1 MARTT
6 NDGSVLVQDVLAGN
20 RRALAR
26 LITRVENRTPDAQAA
41 LAALYPH
48 TGRAYLVGVTGA
60 PGTGKSTLV
69 NALARTLRQ
78 RDQTIGIVAVD
89 PTSPFSGGAVLGD
102 RIRMIDLAGDQG
114 VFIRSMANR
123 GSLGGLAATTGDV
136 ARVMDAAGF
145 DVVLIETVGAGQSE
159 VDIARTAYTTIVV
172 DAPGLGDDV
181 QAIKAG
187 ILEIADILV
196 VNKADRPGA
205 ENTVRALKTMLEL
218 GHRFR
223 TISHHGQLMAQHDA
237 PPEEPDYDFWQV
249 PILKTVATAHE
260 GIEALA
266 DAIGQHRAYLRES
279 GILADRERLRVESEL
294 IERLRE
300 ELFDRLIAAHSP
312 AVLDDVVRRLVARE
326 LDPAG
331 AVRELLSRES

>member
-1 MARTT
+1 MTRPIAI
-6 NDGSVLVQDVLAGN
+6 DWVPDVLAGD

-26 LITRVENRTPDAQAA
+26 LITRVENRTLDSHAA

-48 TGRAYLVGVTGA
+48 TGRAYLIGVTGA
-60 PGTGKSTLV
+60 PGTGKSSVV
-69 NALARTLRQ
+69 NALTRTLRE
-78 RDQTIGIVAVD
+78 RGQTVGIVAVD

-102 RIRMIDLAGDQG
+102 RIRMIDLTGDRG

-159 VDIARTAYTTIVV
+159 VDIARTAYTTLVV
-172 DAPGLGDDV
+172 DAPGMGDDV

-205 ENTVRALKTMLEL
+205 ENTVRALRAMLQL
-218 GHRFR
+218 GHRLR
-223 TISHHGQLMAQHDA
+223 TSLHHGELLRAEHSPDE
-237 PPEEPDYDFWQV
+237 PPLDFWQV
-249 PILKTVATAHE
+249 PIVKTVATE
-260 GIEALA
+260 GEGLDKLA
-266 DAIGQHRAYLRES
+266 DAIDRHRAYLSES
-279 GILADRERLRVESEL
+279 GLLAERQRAGLEAEL
-294 IERLRE
+294 AARLRE
-300 ELFDRLIAAHSP
+300 ALLA
-312 AVLDDVVRRLVARE
+312 RLVQQRTPAALEDVIGRVVARQ
-326 LDPAG
+326 LDPG
-331 AVRELLSRES
+331 SAVRALLDGSA